1 MNLTRRNFLKTVG
14 LLSVGASFFGAEN
27 FAEKKVFAAPDE
39 TKKFSYF
46 RSAKI
51 DKNIFRIRNAVGD
64 LMYLVEGKN
73 RAALIDTGIGV
84 GDLKNYVQTLTKKPV
99 IVLLTHGHV
108 DHASGSIQFDEV
120 YMNGKDNEL
129 FKQHTALE
137 TRKGYV
143 GAVNPDLSKNLSDAD
158 YQPID
163 NPSRFKNL
171 QEGMTFDLGGVHLDI
186 FDIQGHTQGMT
197 AILFRE
203 NKALLTGDGAN
214 MFTFLF
220 SAETTG
226 LKTYEKNLRQLQ
238 KVTAGK
244 YDKIY
249 CSHGNGDLTVD
260 YLERLL
266 EDLEIIFAGNDDKI
280 PFDFMGSKAAIA
292 FEIDANHNRLDAG
305 IGNIVY
311 DPARINL

>member
-1 MNLTRRNFLKTVG
+1 MEITRRNFLKTAGILAASVG
-14 LLSVGASFFGAEN
+14 LLNPEKFFD
-27 FAEKKVFAAPDE
+27 KKVFAAQE
-39 TKKFSYF
+39 KNFNYF

-108 DHASGSIQFDEV
+108 DHASGTAQFEEIF
-120 YMNGKDNEL
+120 MNSKDNEL

-143 GAVNPDLSKNLSDAD
+143 GATNPELAKNLSDAD
-158 YQPID
+158 YQPLD

-171 QEGMTFDLGGVHLDI
+171 QEGMTFDLGGVTLEI

-203 NKALLTGDGAN
+203 NKSLLTGDGAN

-226 LKTYEKNLRQLQ
+226 LKTYEKNLRRL
-238 KVTAGK
+238 KEITAK
-244 YDKIY
+244 NFDKIY

-260 YLERLL
+260 YLDRLL
-266 EDLEIIFAGNDDKI
+266 EDCEIIFAGKDDKI
-280 PFDFMGSKAAIA
+280 PFEFMGSKAAIA
-292 FEIDANHNRLDAG
+292 FEIDKNHNRESVSRL
-305 IGNIVY
+305 NI
-311 DPARINL
+311 NN